1 MLENE
6 TAANPADGSL
16 VTHTEL
22 APVDSN
28 PAPQTEATAPA
39 EGADDSLEQLAKEA
53 LGETDAKPEYVEIEL
68 DGRKYKVLAA
78 DDQPVDPDLK
88 FGALRDAD
96 YRKKTMTLAEERKAL
111 EQERVAYQQRAN
123 LEGQA
128 AVMATQLTALETQI
142 NQYAN
147 ISIDHLRQQGWT
159 DQQIAQAQAELAD
172 MVAQRDGLSR
182 QVNDQLERFRQMD
195 TESVTKARADAIA
208 NAHLADKALT
218 PERCQQLE
226 TFAVEGLGLSA
237 DDVATITDAK
247 AYKVLH
253 LANIG
258 QQFIERQRAAGQM
271 SRAAAG
277 KPATNVGGTA
287 KPGGNPEDMSPA
299 EYIAWRNAGNG

>member
-6 TAANPADGSL
+6 TAANSADGSL

-28 PAPQTEATAPA
+28 TAPQTEATAPA
-39 EGADDSLEQLAKEA
+39 EGANDSLEQLTKEA
-53 LGETDAKPEYVEIEL
+53 LGETDANPEFVEIEL

-111 EQERVAYQQRAN
+111 EQERVAFQQRAN

-128 AVMATQLTALETQI
+128 AAMATQLTALEAQI

-182 QVNDQLERFRQMD
+182 QVTDQLERLRQAD
-195 TESVTKARADAIA
+195 AESVTKARADAIA
-208 NAHLADKALT
+208 NAFQVDKALT

-247 AYKVLH
+247 AYRVLH
-253 LANIG
+253 LADIG
-258 QQFIERQRAAGQM
+258 QKFIERQRAAGTM